1 MNGYTKNNAIM
12 IIKICDPNYA
22 RRLMN
27 VITDNSDTSDSKA
40 PKITISWIS
49 LGVRIGS
56 LVVDSY
62 FILPAH
68 SEEHI
73 FNTLVVLSMLM
84 LPLEA

>member
-1 MNGYTKNNAIM
+1 LPTLVEESTPHATIAASVLYYI
-12 IIKICDPNYA
+12 
-22 RRLMN
+22 MN

-73 FNTLVVLSMLM
+73 FNTLVALSMLM